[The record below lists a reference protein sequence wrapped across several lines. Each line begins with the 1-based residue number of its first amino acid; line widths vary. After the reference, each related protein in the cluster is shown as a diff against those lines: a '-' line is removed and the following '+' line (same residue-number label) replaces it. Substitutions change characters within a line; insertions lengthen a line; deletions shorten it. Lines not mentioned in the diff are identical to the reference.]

1 MKDKF
6 REFSR
11 KSCELCTQTVISD
24 YSRCMTNSQLPSR
37 TLHLMDIENL
47 LGTGRPA
54 ESEVL
59 EALERYS
66 ELVDVSGPNQ
76 VIVACNHGA
85 ARAVG
90 CCLGEGPRLL
100 IRSGHDG
107 ADLALLDVLCS
118 ENVERRFDHLVL
130 ASGDGIFTVRVAEI
144 TSLGI
149 PVTVVARRESLSA
162 RLRLAATD
170 VIFFEPTYLPD
181 YPMAVAA

>member
-1 MKDKF
+1 MSRYTRYMKITRF
-6 REFSR
+6 
-11 KSCELCTQTVISD
+11 
-24 YSRCMTNSQLPSR
+24 PSR

-54 ESEVL
+54 ECEVL
-59 EALERYS
+59 EALEQYS
-66 ELVDVSGPNQ
+66 ELVDIAGPNQ

-85 ARAVG
+85 ARVVG

-107 ADLALLDVLCS
+107 ADLALLEVLCC

-130 ASGDGIFTVRVAEI
+130 ASGDGIFTARVAEI

-149 PVTVVARRESLSA
+149 PVTVVARRESLAA

>member
-1 MKDKF
+1 MSGYTKCMK
-6 REFSR
+6 
-11 KSCELCTQTVISD
+11 
-24 YSRCMTNSQLPSR
+24 NSQLPSR

-59 EALERYS
+59 EALEQYS
-66 ELVDVSGPNQ
+66 ELVDVAGPNQ

-85 ARAVG
+85 ARVVG

-100 IRSGHDG
+100 IRSGRDG
-107 ADLALLDVLCS
+107 ADLALLDVLCCES
-118 ENVERRFDHLVL
+118 VERRFDHLVL
-130 ASGDGIFTVRVAEI
+130 ASGDGIFAERVAEI
-144 TSLGI
+144 TSLGV
-149 PVTVVARRESLSA
+149 PVTVVARRTSLAA
-162 RLRLAATD
+162 RLRLAATE